1 MAPVVSE
8 VPSRLLDAVDNGVG
22 GGALSKVADKAVDSL
37 LGSLGLDV
45 DCSVSLVA
53 DKAVKAQLA
62 SNLKGSP
69 AKADPLNPTRDG

>member
-8 VPSRLLDAVDNGVG
+8 VPNRLLDAVDNGVG
-22 GGALSKVADKAVDSL
+22 GGALSKAADKAVDSL

-53 DKAVKAQLA
+53 DEAAKAKLA

-69 AKADPLNPTRDG
+69 AKADPLNPARDG